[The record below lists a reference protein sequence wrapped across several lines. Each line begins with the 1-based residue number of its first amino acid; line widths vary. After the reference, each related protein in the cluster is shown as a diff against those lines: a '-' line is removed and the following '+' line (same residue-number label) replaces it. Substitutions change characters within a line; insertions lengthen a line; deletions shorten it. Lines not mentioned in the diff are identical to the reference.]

1 MSENRVIGKDN
12 RLPWNMP
19 ADWKNFREITEGKT
33 FIMGRN
39 SYLAPDKLLS
49 TSRSII
55 LSHSVIP
62 DLCEKC
68 LRVQDW
74 EAALALVKGEPEVF
88 ILGGQR
94 IFEQALSFAN
104 YIYLTLIHAR
114 ISGDAFFPE
123 IDGSKWQLV
132 RSRSFRRDRENP
144 YDYSFLEYTRSV

>member
-1 MSENRVIGKDN
+1 
-12 RLPWNMP
+12 MP
-19 ADWKNFREITEGKT
+19 ADWKNFRKITEGKP

-55 LSHSVIP
+55 LSHSGIP
-62 DLCEKC
+62 DLCENC
-68 LRVQDW
+68 IRVEDW
-74 EAALALVKGEPEVF
+74 ESAFALVKNEPEVF

-94 IFEQALSFAN
+94 IFEQAILFAD

-123 IDGSKWQLV
+123 IDLSAWKLV
-132 RSRSFRRDRENP
+132 RNRTFRRDEKNP
-144 YDYSFLEYTRSV
+144 YDYSFLEYVRST